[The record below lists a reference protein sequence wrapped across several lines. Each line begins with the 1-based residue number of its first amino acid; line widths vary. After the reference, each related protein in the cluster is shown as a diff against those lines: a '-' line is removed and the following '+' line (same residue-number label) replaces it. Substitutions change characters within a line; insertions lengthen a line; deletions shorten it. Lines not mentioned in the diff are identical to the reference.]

1 MMRGASLTSWPGGR
15 VFRVPSFPGPRELPS
30 QVKFMA
36 DTDTGLLDVLEAHGR
51 QFLLSFKPHNE
62 GKKERKRAAEG
73 TAEPPRRS
81 TKLAKTEA
89 DSASSSCPSSVDHSS
104 DSAEEWTGFG
114 DDARMGDEDGVHS
127 SAQEMA
133 PLEGVLCST
142 HLDDDRKNNLL
153 TIADRMPIACR
164 SAHKPDVV
172 VFSGHGPKGSQVL
185 SQRMQGKAFM
195 VRPHIAFAAL
205 LTST

>member
-1 MMRGASLTSWPGGR
+1 
-15 VFRVPSFPGPRELPS
+15 
-30 QVKFMA
+30 MA
-36 DTDTGLLDVLEAHGR
+36 DTDTRLLDVLEAHGR
-51 QFLLSFKPHNE
+51 QFLESFKPHNE

-89 DSASSSCPSSVDHSS
+89 NSVSSSSSSGDYSS

-114 DDARMGDEDGVHS
+114 NDARMGDEDGVHS
-127 SAQEMA
+127 SAQEMT

-142 HLDDDRKNNLL
+142 QLDGDRKNNLL
-153 TIADRMPIACR
+153 TVADRMPIACR
-164 SAHKPDVV
+164 SSHKPDVV
-172 VFSGHGPKGSQVL
+172 VFSGHGPKGSQAS

-195 VRPHIAFAAL
+195 VRPHFAFAVP